1 MVHRKDL
8 EPQKTQSEIRNPQ
21 SAIGTTEFE
30 LIPAIDI
37 KDGKCVR
44 LQEGKADQATEYGD
58 DPVAMALKWAQ
69 EGATRLHVIDLDGAF
84 SGQTAHSE
92 IARSIFAT
100 ARIPVQIGG
109 GIRTLDQVERLLA
122 LGAARVIFGTAAIEH
137 PDVVETAVRRHGN
150 AIVVGIDARDGRV
163 ALRGWRTQSSVPAVD
178 LARRMKAIG
187 IERIIYTD
195 IARDGM
201 LYGVN
206 LDETERLAREAQ
218 VSVIASGGVVGIQ
231 DVRDLWERRAGG
243 IEGVILG
250 RALYERKID
259 LRQATRALAAWNN
272 QGRP

>member
-1 MVHRKDL
+1 L
-8 EPQKTQSEIRNPQ
+8 TSEIQ
-21 SAIGTTEFE
+21 SKLVRVLVVTEVSVEFE

-37 KDGKCVR
+37 KGGKCVR

-58 DPVAMALKWAQ
+58 DPVAMALKWEH

-92 IARSIFAT
+92 IARSIFGSV
-100 ARIPVQIGG
+100 RIPVQIGG

-122 LGAARVIFGTAAIEH
+122 LGAARVILGTAAIEH
-137 PDVVETAVRRHGN
+137 PEVVETAVSRHGS
-150 AIVVGIDARDGRV
+150 AVVVGIDARNGRV
-163 ALRGWRTQSSVPAVD
+163 ALRGWRTQSSVTAVD

-206 LDETERLAREAQ
+206 LDETERLALEAQ
-218 VSVIASGGVVGIQ
+218 ISVIASGGVVGIQ
-231 DVRDLWERRAGG
+231 DVRDLWERRASG

-259 LRQATRALAAWNN
+259 LRQATRALAGWNRS
-272 QGRP
+272 GTSAV